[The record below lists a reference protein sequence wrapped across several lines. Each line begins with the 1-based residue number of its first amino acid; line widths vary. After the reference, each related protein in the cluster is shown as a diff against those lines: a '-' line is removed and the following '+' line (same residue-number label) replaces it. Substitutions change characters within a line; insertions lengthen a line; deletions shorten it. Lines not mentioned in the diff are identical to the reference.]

1 MSFRDISR
9 IAGSAMTAQTVRLN
23 TVASNLANADT
34 AAGSEQTAYRS
45 RKPVFATQYRG
56 GDGFDGWRGASVGV
70 LDVVQ
75 NQEPVRKAHE
85 PGNPLA
91 DADGNVF
98 YSNVNAVE
106 EMTDM
111 LSASRA
117 FQTNVEVLAR
127 VKGMQQDL
135 LKLGDNA

>member
-34 AAGSEQTAYRS
+34 AAGTEQAAYRG
-45 RKPVFATQYRG
+45 RKPVFSSQMQG
-56 GDGFDGWRGASVGV
+56 EGMGVQV

-91 DADGNVF
+91 DAGGNVF

-117 FQTNVEVLAR
+117 FQTNIEVLSKA
-127 VKGMQQDL
+127 KSMQQDL

>member
-34 AAGSEQTAYRS
+34 AAGSEQAAYHG
-45 RKPVFATQYRG
+45 RKPVFRSQMQG
-56 GDGFDGWRGASVGV
+56 EGMGVQV

-75 NQEPVRKAHE
+75 NPEPVRKAHE

-117 FQTNVEVLAR
+117 FQTNVEVLGR
-127 VKGMQQDL
+127 VKAMQQDL

>member
-1 MSFRDISR
+1 
-9 IAGSAMTAQTVRLN
+9 MTAQTVRLN
-23 TVASNLANADT
+23 TVASNMANADS
-34 AAGSEQTAYRS
+34 AAGSEAAAYRG
-45 RKPVFATQYRG
+45 RKPVFASMVDAG
-56 GDGFDGWRGASVGV
+56 GGVGVRV

-91 DADGNVF
+91 DAEGNVY

-111 LSASRA
+111 MSASRA

-127 VKGMQQDL
+127 VKTMQQDL
-135 LKLGDNA
+135 LKLGEGA

>member
-23 TVASNLANADT
+23 TVASNIANADT
-34 AAGSEQTAYRS
+34 ASGAEQSAYRG
-45 RKPVFATQYRG
+45 RKPVFSSQMQG
-56 GDGFDGWRGASVGV
+56 EGMGVQV

-111 LSASRA
+111 LSATRA
-117 FQTNVEVLAR
+117 FQTNVEVLAK
-127 VKGMQQDL
+127 VKTMQQDL
-135 LKLGDNA
+135 LKLGDSA

>member
-1 MSFRDISR
+1 MPFRDISR

-23 TVASNLANADT
+23 TVASNIANADT
-34 AAGSEQTAYRS
+34 SAGTEQAAYRG
-45 RKPVFATQYRG
+45 RKPVFGSQMQG
-56 GDGFDGWRGASVGV
+56 EGMGVQV

-91 DADGNVF
+91 DTDGNVF

-111 LSASRA
+111 LSATRA
-117 FQTNVEVLAR
+117 FQTNVEVLAK
-127 VKGMQQDL
+127 VKTMQQDL
-135 LKLGDNA
+135 LKLGDTA

>member
-23 TVASNLANADT
+23 TVASNIANADT
-34 AAGSEQTAYRS
+34 ASGAEQSAYRG
-45 RKPVFATQYRG
+45 RKPVFSSQMQG
-56 GDGFDGWRGASVGV
+56 EGMGVQV

-91 DADGNVF
+91 DATATF
-98 YSNVNAVE
+98 STA
-106 EMTDM
+106 T
-111 LSASRA
+111 STRW
-117 FQTNVEVLAR
+117 R
-127 VKGMQQDL
+127 K
-135 LKLGDNA
+135 